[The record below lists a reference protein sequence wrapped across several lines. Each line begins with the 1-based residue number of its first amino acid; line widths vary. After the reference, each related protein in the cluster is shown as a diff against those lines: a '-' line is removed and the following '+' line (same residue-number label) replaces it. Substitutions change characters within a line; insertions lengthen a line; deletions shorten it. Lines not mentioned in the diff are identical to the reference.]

1 MAISVRHPIK
11 AKIDDSYHFIK
22 DLLSEHLAFL
32 NKWELSTRK
41 EFESYAKAE
50 EDPEIRY
57 TISSQ
62 YSTVFDD
69 ADYRK
74 NLLLQAILIIS
85 YSYFESCLD
94 LILKDL
100 GNSISRDKIQTIYRQ
115 RGIVMSEEETTAIE
129 FMEEIR
135 ELRNDICH
143 NNEGT
148 YRRPELLKKLSKE
161 WDGVNFDGML
171 TISKPDIV
179 LEVLDKSY
187 FLLSHTCEILDYK
200 TTKIK

>member
-32 NKWELSTRK
+32 NKWELSTK
-41 EFESYAKAE
+41 IEFKSYAKAE

-74 NLLLQAILIIS
+74 NLLLQAILILSSCVSLLSFVFIS
-85 YSYFESCLD
+85 TY
-94 LILKDL
+94 II
-100 GNSISRDKIQTIYRQ
+100 NTI
-115 RGIVMSEEETTAIE
+115 
-129 FMEEIR
+129 
-135 ELRNDICH
+135 
-143 NNEGT
+143 
-148 YRRPELLKKLSKE
+148 KK
-161 WDGVNFDGML
+161 M
-171 TISKPDIV
+171 
-179 LEVLDKSY
+179 KSY
-187 FLLSHTCEILDYK
+187 MFLK
-200 TTKIK
+200 

>member
-41 EFESYAKAE
+41 EFDSYVKAE
-50 EDPEIRY
+50 EEPEVRSI
-57 TISSQ
+57 ISAHDN
-62 YSTVFDD
+62 VFDD

-74 NLLLQAILIIS
+74 SLFLQSILIMS

-100 GNSISRDKIQTIYRQ
+100 GYSISRDKIQTIYRQ

-135 ELRNDICH
+135 ELRHDICH

-148 YRRPELLKKLSKE
+148 YRRPDLLKRLSKE

-187 FLLSHTCEILDYK
+187 LLLSHTCEILDYK
-200 TTKIK
+200 TTQIK

>member
-1 MAISVRHPIK
+1 MAISLRHPIK
-11 AKIDDSYHFIK
+11 GKIDDNYHFIK
-22 DLLSEHLAFL
+22 DLLEEHLAFL

-74 NLLLQAILIIS
+74 NLFHQAILIMS

-100 GNSISRDKIQTIYRQ
+100 GTSINNDKIPTIYKQ
-115 RGIVMSEEETTAIE
+115 RGIVMSEEETTAID
-129 FMEEIR
+129 FMKDIR
-135 ELRNDICH
+135 ELRHDICH

-148 YRRPELLKKLSKE
+148 YRRPELLTKLSKE
-161 WDGVNFDGML
+161 WDGVNFDGTL
-171 TISKPDIV
+171 IISKPDIV
-179 LEVLDKSY
+179 LEALDKSY
-187 FLLSHTCEILDYK
+187 LLLSRICEILDYK
-200 TTKIK
+200 TTIIK

>member
-11 AKIDDSYHFIK
+11 AKIDDSYLFIK

-32 NKWELSTRK
+32 NKWELSTK
-41 EFESYAKAE
+41 IEFKSYAKAE

-100 GNSISRDKIQTIYRQ
+100 GDSISRDKIQTIYRQ

-129 FMEEIR
+129 FMKEIR
-135 ELRNDICH
+135 ELRHDICH

-148 YRRPELLKKLSKE
+148 YRRPDLLKRLSKE